1 MHLISGSP
9 FWKKK
14 KKTLEITSDKIYQ
27 TTRQFSGE
35 KKKKMMAL
43 TLHTWKPWEQYEGY
57 LAGGQG
63 PEGSI
68 LAFLLYVPLQPKHAA
83 RT

>member
-1 MHLISGSP
+1 
-9 FWKKK
+9 
-14 KKTLEITSDKIYQ
+14 
-27 TTRQFSGE
+27 
-35 KKKKMMAL
+35 MAL